1 MELTYII
8 KKNNETITTVRIKG
22 KKFSKATDLMAMN
35 ETPVDRIDA
44 IFTAVRMDSK
54 FYKACN

>member
-8 KKNNETITTVRIKG
+8 KKNSETIATVRVKG
-22 KKFSKATDLMAMN
+22 KRFSSKTDKLAIN

-44 IFTAVRMDSK
+44 IFTAIRMDDK
-54 FYKACN
+54 FYKACK